1 MDYQIEYNWGSS
13 MSPWEFDEKINE
25 FNKTH
30 SVELRTWFSLRMMTI
45 YVDAWSKNA
54 IDDKWVMIGSCYMKP
69 IITGPNVPKNH
80 VDLKQL
86 TDKNRCEIEP
96 FVPVIEQ
103 YLN

>member
-1 MDYQIEYNWGSS
+1 MLNYQTEYVWGGPAKSF
-13 MSPWEFDEKINE
+13 EFDKMIKE

-30 SVELRTWFSLRMMTI
+30 NVELRTWASFRYMTI
-45 YVDAWSKNA
+45 YVDARRKNA
-54 IDDKWVMIGSCYMKP
+54 RDDKWVMIGSRYISSFLFK
-69 IITGPNVPKNH
+69 KNH

-86 TDKNRCEIEP
+86 TDKNRHEIES